1 MSSKVFFP
9 NSFTK
14 KANKIA
20 RKHPSLKVELR
31 KLHEQLA
38 QGKHPGERL
47 KYVGAE
53 VRKVRLGNYA
63 GKSGKSG
70 GFRVAYHVGRENI
83 TLLAVCRKPSCDEV
97 EPAQIRRILK
107 QLELV

>member
-20 RKHPSLKVELR
+20 RKYPSLKVELR

-38 QGKHPGERL
+38 LGKHPGDRL

-53 VRKVRLGNYA
+53 VRKVRLGNIMPA
-63 GKSGKSG
+63 KVGKAEAFVSPTTSAVKTSPCSLS
-70 GFRVAYHVGRENI
+70 VENQAAMK
-83 TLLAVCRKPSCDEV
+83 LSRLRSV
-97 EPAQIRRILK
+97 EYSNNLN
-107 QLELV
+107 